1 MLKDFYLLLV
11 AVDTLLQQGYLMLQ
25 DFDSLGLRW
34 IDADSGQFL
43 AALPELALGKLQDVV
58 VVA

>member
-34 IDADSGQFL
+34 IAADSGQFL
-43 AALPELALGKLQDVV
+43 AALLEL
-58 VVA
+58 